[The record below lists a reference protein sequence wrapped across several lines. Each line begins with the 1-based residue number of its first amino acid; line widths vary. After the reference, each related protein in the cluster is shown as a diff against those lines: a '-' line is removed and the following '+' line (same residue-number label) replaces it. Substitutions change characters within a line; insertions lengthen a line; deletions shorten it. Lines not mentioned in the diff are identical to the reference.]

1 MEPKRSSP
9 QAQPQPR
16 AATKKSP
23 PRAAA
28 ADAAIADSPLSSLF
42 HPAPHG
48 VNGKEQDLYAIL
60 FKGQN
65 GNAQASMTDG
75 KSQWSPARGRTTYTK
90 DINNPRNT
98 VITRWIRR
106 ILSQILMA
114 IGGKARFTTKQEL
127 GVLSL
132 FEQGNRRGEVW
143 NLISLIAVIY
153 LT

>member
-9 QAQPQPR
+9 QAQPQPQPR
-16 AATKKSP
+16 AATKESP

-28 ADAAIADSPLSSLF
+28 AADAVADSPLSSLF

-90 DINNPRNT
+90 DNKYDSVGT
-98 VITRWIRR
+98 SSCFGSSVHY
-106 ILSQILMA
+106 
-114 IGGKARFTTKQEL
+114 GGREYYGCSAPKQAAEYSDYKVDKKDPVADSH
-127 GVLSL
+127 GDWW
-132 FEQGNRRGEVW
+132 QG
-143 NLISLIAVIY
+143 SFY
-153 LT
+153 Y

>member
-1 MEPKRSSP
+1 MTRLVHHLVLVLLCTMVAENIM
-9 QAQPQPR
+9 
-16 AATKKSP
+16 AALH
-23 PRAAA
+23 
-28 ADAAIADSPLSSLF
+28 LS
-42 HPAPHG
+42 
-48 VNGKEQDLYAIL
+48 
-60 FKGQN
+60 
-65 GNAQASMTDG
+65 
-75 KSQWSPARGRTTYTK
+75 
-90 DINNPRNT
+90 NPRNT